1 MAKKEKNSKENK
13 PKTPVK
19 KNKDV
24 LSKLDLSDAKSCII
38 PDDVIVQV
46 PISGGFR
53 KAIEDTLNFIMSPM
67 TADEIVD
74 VMQMIKVD
82 FKDVP
87 QERITIV
94 HKCVWT
100 LLSLINEINHQ
111 AQDQGKTALT
121 NVTVK
126 QSISDMMNEINDKTI
141 SEVIKDNKDF
151 SNEEFGEDI
160 SED

>member
-1 MAKKEKNSKENK
+1 MAKKEKKSKQNK
-13 PKTPVK
+13 LKAPAKF
-19 KNKDV
+19 N
-24 LSKLDLSDAKSCII
+24 LEDAKSCII
-38 PDDVIVQV
+38 PDDAVINV

-67 TADEIVD
+67 TADEIVE

-82 FKDVP
+82 FKEVP
-87 QERITIV
+87 QEKITIV

-126 QSISDMMNEINDKTI
+126 QSVSDMMNDINDKTI
-141 SEVIKDNKDF
+141 AEVVKDTKQF
-151 SNEEFGEDI
+151 SQEEFGEDI

>member
-1 MAKKEKNSKENK
+1 MAKKQKKSKENK
-13 PKTPVK
+13 PKF
-19 KNKDV
+19 N
-24 LSKLDLSDAKSCII
+24 LEDAKSCII
-38 PDDVIVQV
+38 PDDAVIQV

-67 TADEIVD
+67 SADEIVE

-87 QERITIV
+87 QEKITIV

-126 QSISDMMNEINDKTI
+126 QSVSDMMNDMNDKTI
-141 SEVIKDNKDF
+141 AEVIKDNRDF
-151 SNEEFGEDI
+151 SQEEFGEDI